1 MKYISL
7 ISLILIFNA
16 CSSKQKSYLN
26 TILEDKKGYKHIYI
40 LSSSNCKSC
49 MIYMESYFLSNSIP
63 NNMLL
68 LVPNNDY
75 YDDLLSNF
83 KDSNKIV
90 RFSPN
95 KLFSE
100 DASLKKGGLILNYN
114 ENSNFISI
122 TPQNKDS
129 IILLLNTLNN

>member
-1 MKYISL
+1 
-7 ISLILIFNA
+7 
-16 CSSKQKSYLN
+16 
-26 TILEDKKGYKHIYI
+26 
-40 LSSSNCKSC
+40 
-49 MIYMESYFLSNSIP
+49 MESYFLSNSIP

-75 YDDLLSNF
+75 YDDLLSNY

-129 IILLLNTLNN
+129 IILLLNTLNK